1 MSHHIGLDVSLK
13 TVSICIIDKEG
24 KVAHETCVATDP
36 QVIVEAITQTN
47 LPIEK
52 AALESGGISHWLVS
66 ELVKLGLPVVCID
79 ARIMSA
85 AISMKTNK
93 TDKNDAREIAFALRA
108 GYYKEIY
115 HKPKSLI
122 SAGTLLTTRRLLVQ
136 QRTKII
142 NCIRGLLKLHG
153 KLQLG
158 PSSSSGKFRTSVL
171 EALKSLDQ
179 DVHDGIMG
187 LLETY
192 ETTNEQIISLESKIE
207 AMASGNENI
216 LLLQTIPG
224 VGLMTAITFVLEVGD
239 PKRFKNS
246 RAVGAFFGM
255 TPTQYSSGDTQKQ
268 GSISKSGSREMRSL
282 LSDAAMCM
290 MYICKTWSLLK
301 VFGLKM
307 QKKHGHKKAVVALG
321 RKLAVVMHTMLVER
335 KPFNPGSVE
344 QKEIL
349 KLTAENQREKKAS
362 KKKSKKAGG

>member
-13 TVSICIIDKEG
+13 TVSICIIDKDG
-24 KVAHETCVATDP
+24 KIAHETCVATDP
-36 QVIVEAITQTN
+36 QLIVEAITQTN

-79 ARIMSA
+79 ARRMSA
-85 AISMKTNK
+85 AISMRINK
-93 TDKNDAREIAFALRA
+93 TDKNDAREIALALRA

-115 HKPKSLI
+115 HKPQSLVA
-122 SAGTLLTTRRLLVQ
+122 AGTLLTTRRLLVQ

-142 NCIRGLLKLHG
+142 NCIRGLMKLHG
-153 KLQLG
+153 KLHLG
-158 PSSSSGKFRTSVL
+158 CSSSSGKFRTSVL

-179 DVHDGIMG
+179 DIHDGIMG

-192 ETTNEQIISLESKIE
+192 ETTNEQIISLENKIE
-207 AMASGNENI
+207 AMAAGNENI

-224 VGLMTAITFVLEVGD
+224 VGVMTAVTFVLEVGD

-268 GSISKSGSREMRSL
+268 GSISKSGSSEMRSL
-282 LSDAAMCM
+282 LSSAAMCM
-290 MYICKTWSLLK
+290 MYSSKTWSRLK
-301 VFGLKM
+301 VFGLKIL
-307 QKKHGHKKAVVALG
+307 KKHGHKKAVVALG
-321 RKLAVVMHTMLVER
+321 RKMAVVMHTMLLER
-335 KPFNPGSVE
+335 KPFNPGEIE
-344 QKEIL
+344 QKEIV
-349 KLTAENQREKKAS
+349 KFTAQGKREKKAS
-362 KKKSKKAGG
+362 KTKSKKIKV